1 MGGAVWV
8 VGRARTL
15 TLLATLPAQA
25 ESNKRELQNS
35 YEELAAM
42 MRSLQEDLT
51 GKDAAMNQERSSLA
65 QRVLEERKR
74 CGACQQGVPY
84 EEWARWL

>member
-1 MGGAVWV
+1 
-8 VGRARTL
+8 
-15 TLLATLPAQA
+15 
-25 ESNKRELQNS
+25 
-35 YEELAAM
+35 M